1 MKKLLTLAL
10 AAIMCAGSAKA
21 LDYVPEPG
29 FTFQGF
35 FGMNISNFRYTDSS
49 VDCLTDPKAGFNIG
63 VRGEY
68 MLPSCYGVFVNL
80 GVGYTMNGAKL
91 NDVIVGDESRDVTV
105 KYRTTSR
112 YPCTWV
118 IATMCSR
125 IWACM
130 PTSVHTLPSA

>member
-49 VDCLTDPKAGFNIG
+49 ADCLTDP
-63 VRGEY
+63 
-68 MLPSCYGVFVNL
+68 
-80 GVGYTMNGAKL
+80 
-91 NDVIVGDESRDVTV
+91 
-105 KYRTTSR
+105 
-112 YPCTWV
+112 
-118 IATMCSR
+118 
-125 IWACM
+125 
-130 PTSVHTLPSA
+130 

>member
-1 MKKLLTLAL
+1 MKKFLTLAL

-49 VDCLTDPKAGFNIG
+49 ADCLTDPKAGFNIG

-80 GVGYTMNGAKL
+80 GVGYTMKGAKL
-91 NDVIVGDESRDVTV
+91 NGVDVLEVRDVTN
-105 KYRTTSR
+105 
-112 YPCTWV
+112 
-118 IATMCSR
+118 AM
-125 IWACM
+125 
-130 PTSVHTLPSA
+130 